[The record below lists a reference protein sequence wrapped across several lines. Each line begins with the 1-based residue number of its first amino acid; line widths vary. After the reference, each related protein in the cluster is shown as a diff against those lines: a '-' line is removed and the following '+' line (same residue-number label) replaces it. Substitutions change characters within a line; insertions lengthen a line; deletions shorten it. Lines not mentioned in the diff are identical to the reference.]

1 VAGAVSASG
10 GRTGWIDRVGVD
22 RRRTGWNERPGST
35 SAGEAGDGE
44 AGAVWSVAMSV
55 GRATIGRMDKMRQ
68 LRLAKDAMDRDWAE
82 PELDLGVV
90 AAHAGYSR
98 YHFIRAFKEA
108 YGETPGQYLTHRRI
122 ERAEEMLRSADLSVT
137 EICHLVGFS
146 SLGTFSARFKART
159 GLTPSEYRTKHVG
172 RGAALIP
179 GCYAMLW
186 AGGFPTA
193 TLEKRRAARPAY
205 GDEQEAT
212 SISTSSDRRAE
223 T

>member
-1 VAGAVSASG
+1 MVSAPGAFVMSG
-10 GRTGWIDRVGVD
+10 GSLSVPRV
-22 RRRTGWNERPGST
+22 
-35 SAGEAGDGE
+35 
-44 AGAVWSVAMSV
+44 
-55 GRATIGRMDKMRQ
+55 TIGPMDKMRQ
-68 LRLAKDAMDRDWAE
+68 LRLAKDAMDRDWAD
-82 PELDLGVV
+82 PELDLDGV
-90 AAHAGYSR
+90 AACAGYSR
-98 YHFIRAFKEA
+98 FHFLRAFKAA

-159 GLTPSEYRTKHVG
+159 GLTPSEYRSTHVG

-193 TLEKRRAARPAY
+193 ISKKRPAARPAY
-205 GDEQEAT
+205 GDGQDIRTEPG
-212 SISTSSDRRAE
+212 RAE
-223 T
+223 P

>member
-1 VAGAVSASG
+1 
-10 GRTGWIDRVGVD
+10 
-22 RRRTGWNERPGST
+22 
-35 SAGEAGDGE
+35 
-44 AGAVWSVAMSV
+44 MSV
-55 GRATIGRMDKMRQ
+55 PRATIGRMDKMRQ

-82 PELDLGVV
+82 PELDLGAV

-137 EICHLVGFS
+137 EICNLVGFS

-159 GLTPSEYRTKHVG
+159 GLTPSEYRAKHVG

-186 AGGFPTA
+186 AGGFPSA
-193 TLEKRRAARPAY
+193 TLKKRRDVRPAY
-205 GDEQEAT
+205 GDEREAGST
-212 SISTSSDRRAE
+212 STSASTSSDRSAE
-223 T
+223 L